1 MFYANEVSMIEMW
14 DILKMFIFF
23 KPLFNYMYFKGGGV
37 LEALLIC
44 VCVAVELSVPFGWIV
59 HNSLKVIFVHAGS
72 ISLNWKTK
80 FII

>member
-23 KPLFNYMYFKGGGV
+23 KPLFNYMYFKGGI

-44 VCVAVELSVPFGWIV
+44 VYVAVELSVPSGWIV
-59 HNSLKVIFVHAGS
+59 HNSLKVIFVHARS
-72 ISLNWKTK
+72 ISLN
-80 FII
+80 